1 MQKVTTGSLSTDD
14 GNGWENVH
22 LKLNLHCFKLNSA
35 YFISFRYVK
44 CWQTFLGLNFK
55 GLYRSSSSS
64 HAVMAKKW
72 TKIWMHEQNYCFA
85 NLNLL
90 LFWLSHCHH
99 HQHPHCFWFAAILS
113 CLHSVYC
120 TPLSS
125 PLHFHFLSVW
135 KVLLHALHWAHGSVA
150 QIASHAWEHYLTY
163 SLCTDT
169 PSPKKNSGKEL
180 HVCVVPTLIVFH
192 RCLSPRHFF

>member
-1 MQKVTTGSLSTDD
+1 MQKVTTGILSTDD

-64 HAVMAKKW
+64 HAVMAKRW
-72 TKIWMHEQNYCFA
+72 TKIRMHEQNYCFA

-90 LFWLSHCHH
+90 LFWLSHCHR

-113 CLHSVYC
+113 CSHSVYC
-120 TPLSS
+120 IPLSS
-125 PLHFHFLSVW
+125 PLLSISTSCQCERCFCMPCIG
-135 KVLLHALHWAHGSVA
+135 LMAQLHKLPAMHRSTTWS
-150 QIASHAWEHYLTY
+150 IA
-163 SLCTDT
+163 CVQM
-169 PSPKKNSGKEL
+169 PSTLKKIQAKRFDI
-180 HVCVVPTLIVFH
+180 CVVPTLIVFH
-192 RCLSPRHFF
+192 RCLSP